1 MIQFYWRSS
10 YFEITNANQN
20 SSIDKTKGIFLMKQP
35 MQAPGLWERGYN
47 QKQTKK
53 NNLFTLFTV
62 PYSSPAP

>member
-1 MIQFYWRSS
+1 MIQFYWRPS

-20 SSIDKTKGIFLMKQP
+20 SSIDKTKAFCKLELTDFCFALMKQP

-53 NNLFTLFTV
+53 KQSN
-62 PYSSPAP
+62 

>member
-1 MIQFYWRSS
+1 MHIK
-10 YFEITNANQN
+10 TAA
-20 SSIDKTKGIFLMKQP
+20 SIRQKAFCKLELTDFCFALMKQP

-53 NNLFTLFTV
+53 NNLIRLFTV